1 MPSHRPSSAFPFIFQ
16 ELTRIAYRKSG
27 TPITAKYPTVKCPMV
42 RPQRYSTNR
51 CRCFGRYLGAP
62 TMMVWD
68 EVTERILYLVP
79 GNWYIWYDISP
90 YAMYI
95 PRTTSAPVCLMLS
108 SVYIRGA
115 DPPISIC
122 SIIYTYVGEIY
133 QVRFRPEMKP
143 GPMIRRMS
151 SMHTSSI
158 AQQFNRV
165 LVIGGNEARP
175 QYLQ

>member
-1 MPSHRPSSAFPFIFQ
+1 
-16 ELTRIAYRKSG
+16 
-27 TPITAKYPTVKCPMV
+27 
-42 RPQRYSTNR
+42 
-51 CRCFGRYLGAP
+51 
-62 TMMVWD
+62 
-68 EVTERILYLVP
+68 
-79 GNWYIWYDISP
+79 
-90 YAMYI
+90 MYI
-95 PRTTSAPVCLMLS
+95 PRTTSVPVCFMVS
-108 SVYIRGA
+108 SVYVRGA
-115 DPPISIC
+115 DHPISIC
-122 SIIYTYVGEIY
+122 SIIYFVYTYVGESIAAIY